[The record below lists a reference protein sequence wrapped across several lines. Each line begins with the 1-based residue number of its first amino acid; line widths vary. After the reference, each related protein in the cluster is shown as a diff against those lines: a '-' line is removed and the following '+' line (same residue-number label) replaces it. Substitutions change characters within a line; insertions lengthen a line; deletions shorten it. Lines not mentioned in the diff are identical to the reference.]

1 MPNLQRDEHR
11 QAESVLMLANILR
24 ATRRWWWLIIL
35 ATLIAAGAAIRSAS
49 HTPRYYRSGTTVM
62 VGRVIQQQ
70 SPSANAFTLLDRLT
84 SFYANVATRQPVL
97 DAAAKSVSPPTTA
110 GAIAG
115 RVQARA
121 IAGTQFI
128 EITYSDS
135 DPQRAAEITNAI
147 ANELI
152 KQSPTPDAL
161 QTAQQAKFAQ
171 DQLTDLQAKITDGQ
185 AQIKKLEGD
194 IASSSSAAEIA
205 DAREKG
211 KELQAQVDGW
221 RTTFTNLLLLTQPSE
236 TNYLSII
243 EPAAIPSVPVGSSKI
258 IVIGMGSI
266 LGLALAF
273 GGILIIEYL
282 DDTLRRPTDAPTQ
295 TRLPLLATMPRQRRN
310 RIPDPAPYSAL
321 RNALLEGAPSTPLRA
336 LIAAPRGRAGVTCTA
351 IGLAAA
357 FARAGHRVVLVDGN
371 FLAPTLHTAF
381 AVPPRPGLA
390 EIIANPAVTASALF
404 PSPTI
409 SNLTIVTAG
418 DTHGSDDALGGP
430 GLSIGLDTIMAQAN
444 ADALLVDGGRL
455 GDPTSTSRLLAHHL
469 SQTVLI
475 VTARTRARTVSSIAE
490 ALTASGTEIVGLVFN
505 RYHARPLRKNRPRG
519 GRLVQAPTR
528 VVTRILRFFG
538 IGVPKGTPHV
548 KGAVRPAGALAV
560 TPTEPPSTL
569 PPGEAVDMVTED

>member
-1 MPNLQRDEHR
+1 MPDVQKNQSRK
-11 QAESVLMLANILR
+11 AESVLMLANILR
-24 ATRRWWWLIIL
+24 AIRRWWWLIIL
-35 ATLIAAGAAIRSAS
+35 ATLIAASAAIRSAS

-62 VGRVIQQQ
+62 VGRVIQQAN
-70 SPSANAFTLLDRLT
+70 PSVNAFTLLDRLT

-121 IAGTQFI
+121 ITGTQFI
-128 EITYSDS
+128 EITYADS

-161 QTAQQAKFAQ
+161 QTVQQAKFAQ
-171 DQLTDLQAKITDGQ
+171 DQLTDLQAKVTDGQ
-185 AQIKKLEGD
+185 AAIKKLEGE

-205 DAREKG
+205 DARDKV

-221 RTTFTNLLLLTQPSE
+221 RTTFTNLLLLTQPSD

-258 IVIGMGSI
+258 LVIGMGSI

-295 TRLPLLATMPRQRRN
+295 TRLPLLATVPRQRRN
-310 RIPDPAPYSAL
+310 RMPDPAPYNAL
-321 RNALLEGAPSTPLRA
+321 RNALLESAPSMPLRA
-336 LIAAPRGRAGVTCTA
+336 VVAAPRARAGVTCTA
-351 IGLAAA
+351 IGLATA

-371 FLAPTLHTAF
+371 FVSPALQTTF

-404 PSPTI
+404 PSPDI
-409 SNLTIVTAG
+409 PNLMIVTAG
-418 DTHGSDDALGGP
+418 ATHGSDDALGGP
-430 GLSIGLDTIMAQAN
+430 GLLAGLKMIAAQAD
-444 ADALLVDGGRL
+444 ADVLLVDGGGL
-455 GDPTSTSRLLAHHL
+455 GDPTSTSRLLARYL
-469 SQTVLI
+469 SQTVLV
-475 VTARTRARTVSSIAE
+475 VTARTRARTVSSIAD

-505 RYHARPLRKNRPRG
+505 EHHTRPRRMPRPQR
-519 GRLVQAPTR
+519 GRLVQAPGGF
-528 VVTRILRFFG
+528 VAAILGFFG
-538 IGVPKGTPHV
+538 IGVTRGNTQAR
-548 KGAVRPAGALAV
+548 GAVRPAGALPM
-560 TPTEPPSTL
+560 THTEHPPTS
-569 PPGEAVDMVTED
+569 PPGEAVDMVAED